1 MPKRAP
7 LTSTTVPP
15 ISGTFEYAVRA
26 MLRPQFLIRSLAGL
40 ELFDGSRRLDPAP
53 FDTGHRAGWTR
64 PTHKLITRIRAVS
77 GASAALVRRVG
88 LLYA

>member
-26 MLRPQFLIRSLAGL
+26 MLRDDTHWPPALL
-40 ELFDGSRRLDPAP
+40 GS
-53 FDTGHRAGWTR
+53 
-64 PTHKLITRIRAVS
+64 
-77 GASAALVRRVG
+77 
-88 LLYA
+88 

>member
-26 MLRPQFLIRSLAGL
+26 RDIVKCCGWARSGGVFLNHQSILENLSL
-40 ELFDGSRRLDPAP
+40 
-53 FDTGHRAGWTR
+53 
-64 PTHKLITRIRAVS
+64 
-77 GASAALVRRVG
+77 
-88 LLYA
+88 

>member
-1 MPKRAP
+1 MALKPDYGAAR
-7 LTSTTVPP
+7 V
-15 ISGTFEYAVRA
+15 EEDQDR
-26 MLRPQFLIRSLAGL
+26 LAGL

-64 PTHKLITRIRAVS
+64 PTHKLITRFRAVS

-88 LLYA
+88 LLGMP